1 MSRYTILAAAAVGVL
16 TLAAVFTQT
25 RIDAARALVKDEL
38 LYLPNEKLLNHFT
51 GGMDSIIADLIWL
64 RCIQY
69 TAAELKGER
78 GFTWL
83 NHMLAT
89 CVRLDPYFKDVYRYG
104 GIFLAALRA
113 DDDASLRL
121 LEQGC
126 VLHPDA
132 WELPYEMAMVY
143 LLNRKD
149 QPGSRD
155 RARRYLTLSADTG
168 NAPAFVADLVDK
180 LRDTSD
186 LGDTAIEREMWAK
199 LAHSD
204 DQLLRDMAQRE
215 LIELDLRDACRALTE
230 MAAAYTKQSG
240 TKIDSLEQLLAAGII
255 KWLPQDPLGGTFFI
269 DADGVVRS
277 TTILDNELLRRKNII
292 QTAIDNYREGKGVWP
307 PNLEAVVG
315 PGFLGQ
321 LPAHP
326 YPGRVWVY
334 DPGNG
339 RVE

>member
-1 MSRYTILAAAAVGVL
+1 MSRYAMLAVAAVAAL
-16 TLAAVFTQT
+16 ALAAVFAQT
-25 RIDAARALVKDEL
+25 RIDAARATVKDEL

-51 GGMDSIIADLIWL
+51 GGMDSVIADLIWL

-104 GIFLAALRA
+104 GIFLASLRA

-143 LLNRKD
+143 LLNRKNE
-149 QPGSRD
+149 PGSRD
-155 RARRYLTLSADTG
+155 RARKYLTLSADTG

-186 LGDTAIEREMWAK
+186 VGDTAIEREMWAK
-199 LAHSD
+199 LANSD

-215 LIELDLRDACRALTE
+215 LIELDLRDACRLLTE
-230 MAAAYTKQSG
+230 RATAYTKQTG
-240 TKIDSLEQLLAAGII
+240 TKIESIEQMLAAGLI
-255 KWLPQDPLGGTFFI
+255 KTLPQDPLGGAFFI
-269 DADGVVRS
+269 DTDGVVRS
-277 TTILDNELLRRKNII
+277 TTILDNELLRRKNAI
-292 QTAIDNYREGKGVWP
+292 QTAIDKYREAKGVWP
-307 PNLEAVVG
+307 PSLEAVVG

-326 YPGRVWVY
+326 YPGRAWAY
-334 DPGNG
+334 DSATG

>member
-1 MSRYTILAAAAVGVL
+1 MSRYTILAAVAVAVL
-16 TLAAVFTQT
+16 ALAVVFAQT
-25 RIDAARALVKDEL
+25 RLDAARATVKDEL

-51 GGMDSIIADLIWL
+51 GGMDSIVADLIWL

-104 GIFLAALRA
+104 GIFLASLRA

-126 VLHPDA
+126 VQQPEA
-132 WELPYEMAMVY
+132 WELPYEIAMVY

-149 QPGSRD
+149 EPGSRD
-155 RARRYLTLSADTG
+155 RARKYLTLSADTG

-186 LGDTAIEREMWAK
+186 VGDTAIEREMWAK
-199 LAHSD
+199 LAGSD
-204 DQLLRDMAQRE
+204 DQLLRDMAHRE
-215 LIELDLRDACRALTE
+215 LIELDLRDACRVLTE
-230 MAAAYTKQSG
+230 RATAYTQRTG
-240 TKIDSLEQLLAAGII
+240 AKIESLENCSPLAPSAWCRKTRSVAPSSSIPTGSCAV
-255 KWLPQDPLGGTFFI
+255 PPS
-269 DADGVVRS
+269 S
-277 TTILDNELLRRKNII
+277 TTNCSAAITPSRARLTNTRKQMALGRPTSKPSSAPATSNNYPPTPTP
-292 QTAIDNYREGKGVWP
+292 TAPGPTIP
-307 PNLEAVVG
+307 P
-315 PGFLGQ
+315 
-321 LPAHP
+321 PAM
-326 YPGRVWVY
+326 
-334 DPGNG
+334 
-339 RVE
+339 